1 MTMKSTVLLL
11 YPAVND
17 QTAGQA
23 LKHALHEQK
32 IPVAE
37 LVIGNHYAE
46 VLDRL
51 EAAVIPVVMH
61 E

>member
-1 MTMKSTVLLL
+1 MTTQNTVLLL
-11 YPAVND
+11 YPAAND

-23 LKHALHEQK
+23 LKNALDEQK

-37 LVIGNHYAE
+37 LVIGTDYAA

>member
-1 MTMKSTVLLL
+1 MTTKNTVLLL
-11 YPAVND
+11 YPAAND
-17 QTAGQA
+17 QAAGQA
-23 LKHALHEQK
+23 LKNALHEQK

-37 LVIGNHYAE
+37 LVIGTHYAE

-61 E
+61 D